1 MKKKLRKQFLGRH
14 LILFRDIS
22 ATLERFDKSI
32 EKMKYTFSRKLV
44 KYYDE
49 NTSPHPLSKEEYEA
63 NPTKALFYKSRFFEH
78 QKEYRIV
85 ITKLLDND
93 IIVPLDGIKDIA
105 TDLGIVEIDKEL
117 PLEVILNK
125 K

>member
-1 MKKKLRKQFLGRH
+1 MGRH

-49 NTSPHPLSKEEYEA
+49 KTSPHPLSKEEYEA

-93 IIVPLDGIKDIA
+93 IIVPLDDIKDIA
-105 TDLGIVEIDKEL
+105 ADLGIVEIDKEL